1 MIPIICLFS
10 YVFRNILILIIADTY
25 TITHESLHRKN
36 PCDNTKEDFE
46 EFFGEEVNVNLEYFL
61 GSPLKD
67 NITFYFSKGGINNG
81 F

>member
-25 TITHESLHRKN
+25 TITHESLHGKN
-36 PCDNTKEDFE
+36 PCDHTKEDFE

-61 GSPLKD
+61 GSPLKK
-67 NITFYFSKGGINNG
+67 I
-81 F
+81 